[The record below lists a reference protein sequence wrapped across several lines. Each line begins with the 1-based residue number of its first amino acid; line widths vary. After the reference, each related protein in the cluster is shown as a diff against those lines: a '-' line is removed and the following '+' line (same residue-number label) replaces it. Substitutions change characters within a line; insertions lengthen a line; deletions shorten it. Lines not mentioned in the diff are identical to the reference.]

1 MTALSYLVEG
11 HCVLLAGAAAT
22 AGFGP
27 LVCTGVVFTVQVFP
41 EGKALGVDSA
51 AAPASTAGHAA
62 GKLIVLAL
70 TIILQQIR

>member
-1 MTALSYLVEG
+1 M
-11 HCVLLAGAAAT
+11 LLAGAAAT

-51 AAPASTAGHAA
+51 AAPATAAS
-62 GKLIVLAL
+62 KLIVLAL
-70 TIILQQIR
+70 PIILQQIR

>member
-1 MTALSYLVEG
+1 M
-11 HCVLLAGAAAT
+11 LLAGAATAA

-27 LVCTGVVFTVQVFP
+27 LVCTWVVFTVHILS

-62 GKLIVLAL
+62 DKLIVLAL